1 MKMGSS
7 RNLILFFLTILFLTC
22 NLGCGKENP
31 VDKLIPY
38 VRVDFSINPNDIN
51 YNNLNIPGN
60 WTYVSGGYR
69 GIILFNAG
77 FGDYKAYERTSP
89 VNFPNDFDCRVKVDE
104 SGVIAVDHCSGSK
117 FNLLDGYPF
126 EGPATLP
133 LKQYRTYFDGQYLH
147 VSNF

>member
-1 MKMGSS
+1 MKIGSI
-7 RNLILFFLTILFLTC
+7 RIYVLFFLTIFFLAFNT
-22 NLGCGKENP
+22 GCGKENP

-38 VRVDFSINPNDIN
+38 VLVNFSINPTDIN

-89 VNFPNDFDCRVKVDE
+89 VNFPNDFNCRVKVDE

-117 FNLLDGYPF
+117 FILLDGSPY

-133 LKQYRTYFDGQYLH
+133 LKQYRAHLEGGRLY